1 MMTEE
6 IKLTQ
11 FSKGGGC
18 GCKIAPSVLQE
29 IIKTNSVAS
38 FEKLLVGNES
48 ADDAAVYK
56 LNDETAVISTA
67 DFFMPIVDDAF
78 QFGRIA
84 AANAISDVYAMGGTP
99 LMAIALLGWPVSKIP
114 VDVAQQVLEGG
125 RAVCAEAGIPL
136 AGGHTIDTL
145 EPMFGLA
152 VTGSVA
158 TKNIKQNNT
167 AQEGDVLF
175 LTKPLGTGIL
185 TTAMKRGLLQPQHYD
200 AVLKQITT
208 LNKIGASLATFSNV
222 HAMTDVTGFGLLGHL
237 LEMAE
242 GSNLTAELHYGK
254 VKKFDGFQQY
264 LQLRTTPGATARN
277 WASYGTKV
285 QLKDGLDEAEALGIL
300 PDPQTNGGLLIA
312 VAPEGV
318 ADVQELFKQQG
329 LHEHTQPIGTLVK
342 SGAKPIVV
350 TF

>member
-1 MMTEE
+1 MTEE
-6 IKLTQ
+6 IKLTR

-18 GCKIAPSVLQE
+18 GCKIAPSVLQQM
-29 IIKTNSVAS
+29 IKTDSVS
-38 FEKLLVGNES
+38 TFSNLLVGNES
-48 ADDAAVYK
+48 ADDAAVYQI
-56 LNDETAVISTA
+56 NGDTAVISTA
-67 DFFMPIVDDAF
+67 DFFMPIVDDPF

-99 LMAIALLGWPVSKIP
+99 LMAIALLGWPVDKVP
-114 VDVAQQVLEGG
+114 VEAAQQVLEGG
-125 RAVCAEAGIPL
+125 RAICAEAGIPL
-136 AGGHTIDTL
+136 AGGHTIDAL

-158 TKNIKQNNT
+158 TKNIKQNNQ
-167 AQEGDVLF
+167 AKRGDVLF

-185 TTAMKRGLLQPQHYD
+185 TTALKRGLLEPQHYD

-208 LNKIGASLATFSNV
+208 LNKIGASLGTFSDV

-242 GSNLTAELHYGK
+242 GSGLTAQVHYGLL
-254 VKKFDGFQQY
+254 KKFEGVEQY
-264 LQLRTTPGATARN
+264 IEQRTTPGATARN
-277 WASYGTKV
+277 WASYGSKIA
-285 QLKDGLDEAEALGIL
+285 LDETINLTKALALL

-312 VAPEGV
+312 VAPEGI
-318 ADVQELFKQQG
+318 AEVQHLFRQNG
-329 LHEHTQPIGTLVK
+329 LDEHTEPIGTLLEAGEK
-342 SGAKPIVV
+342 RIVI

>member
-1 MMTEE
+1 MTEE

-29 IIKTNSVAS
+29 IIKTNSIAS

-48 ADDAAVYK
+48 ADDAAVYR
-56 LNDETAVISTA
+56 LNDEVAVISTA

-99 LMAIALLGWPVSKIP
+99 LMAIALLGWPVNKIP
-114 VDVAQQVLEGG
+114 VEAAQQVLEGG

-185 TTAMKRGLLQPQHYD
+185 TTAQKRGLLQPQHYA

-208 LNKIGASLATFSNV
+208 LNKLGAVLGTFSNV

-242 GSNLTAELHYGK
+242 GSDLTAQLHYGK
-254 VKKFDGFQQY
+254 LKKFEGFEQY
-264 LQLRTTPGATARN
+264 LQQRIMPGATARN
-277 WASYGTKV
+277 WTSYGSKV
-285 QLKDGLDEAEALGIL
+285 LIEPGIDDIEALGIL

-318 ADVQELFKQQG
+318 AAVRKLFKENG
-329 LHEHTQPIGTLVK
+329 LQEYTEAIGTLVK
-342 SGAKPIVV
+342 AGEKRVIV

>member
-1 MMTEE
+1 MTEE

-18 GCKIAPSVLQE
+18 GCKIAPSVLQQ
-29 IIKTNSVAS
+29 IIKTDSIAS

-56 LNDETAVISTA
+56 LNEDTAVISTA
-67 DFFMPIVDDAF
+67 DFFMPIVDDPF

-99 LMAIALLGWPVSKIP
+99 LMAIALLGWPVDKIP
-114 VDVAQQVLEGG
+114 VYAAQQVLEGG
-125 RAVCAEAGIPL
+125 RAICAEAGIPL

-158 TKNIKQNNT
+158 TKDIRQNNT

-185 TTAMKRGLLQPQHYD
+185 TTALKRGLLKPEHYD
-200 AVLKQITT
+200 TVLKQITT
-208 LNKIGASLATFSNV
+208 LNKIGAALGTFSKV

-242 GSNLTAELHYGK
+242 GSNLTAHLHYGK
-254 VKKFDGFQQY
+254 VKKFDGFEYY
-264 LQLRTTPGATARN
+264 LQQRTTPGATKRN
-277 WASYGTKV
+277 WASYGSYV
-285 QLKDGLDEAEALGIL
+285 QLEPEIDETEALGIL

-312 VAPEGV
+312 AAPESV
-318 ADVQELFKQQG
+318 VNVKNLFNEHG
-329 LHEHTQPIGTLVK
+329 LHEHIEPIGTLVK
-342 SGAKPIVV
+342 AGEKRIVV

>member
-1 MMTEE
+1 MEE
-6 IKLTQ
+6 AVKLTQ

-18 GCKIAPSVLQE
+18 GCKIAPAVLQQ
-29 IIKTNSVAS
+29 IIKTDSVAL
-38 FEKLLVGNES
+38 FENLLVGNES
-48 ADDAAVYK
+48 ADDAAVYQ
-56 LNDETAVISTA
+56 LNDEISIISTA
-67 DFFMPIVDDAF
+67 DFFMPIVDDPF

-99 LMAIALLGWPVSKIP
+99 MMAIALLGWPVDKVP
-114 VDVAQQVLEGG
+114 VSAAQQVLEGG
-125 RAVCAEAGIPL
+125 RSICKEAGIPL

-158 TKNIKQNNT
+158 TKQIKQNNK

-185 TTAMKRGLLQPQHYD
+185 TTALKRGLLEPQHYE

-208 LNKIGASLATFSNV
+208 LNKMGAQLGTFSEV

-242 GSNLTAELHYGK
+242 GSNLTAQLHYGK
-254 VKKFDGFQQY
+254 LKIFPGISQY
-264 LQLRTTPGATARN
+264 LQQRTTPGATARN
-277 WASYGTKV
+277 WKSYGSNITIDATV
-285 QLKDGLDEAEALGIL
+285 NEAEALGIL

-312 VAPEGV
+312 VAPESV
-318 ADVQELFKQQG
+318 AVIQNLFKENG
-329 LHEHTQPIGTLVK
+329 LGDYTEPIGTMIAPSEKRIMVM
-342 SGAKPIVV
+342 P
-350 TF
+350 